1 MFAFWILL
9 SPLCQRELIEV
20 KEEHL
25 IANVGQEVLLQ
36 LDCNVILEAI
46 VGSTQEFEVGQK
58 KDLRREEWQFTL
70 LVLIESIFRG

>member
-1 MFAFWILL
+1 MFAFWILF

-46 VGSTQEFEVGQK
+46 VGSTQEFEVGQE
-58 KDLRREEWQFTL
+58 KDLRWEEWQFTL